1 MVDPRIYCSKCSRC
15 KIGNNGCS
23 TLGFKGYS
31 GTGGGFSEFVT
42 VDAKLCYPLPH
53 DVDLSLAA
61 LIEPLAVAWH
71 AISACD
77 ISDWSNKTG
86 LILGGGPIG
95 IACAV
100 VLRAH
105 GCKRILV
112 SEPSSVRAVQNDQI
126 ADAVFNPIK
135 ENVGER
141 CCELT
146 GGEGADVAFDC
157 AGAQKGMDAALD
169 ALRYRGLYMNVAG
182 WSTTMVVPYIH
193 FMLKEITMKCALAYT
208 DNDFKEI
215 VDAFVAGKFKGFET
229 MITSRIHFDDIV
241 QAGSEELIQHKDN
254 HVKIL
259 VTSDRSKV

>member
-1 MVDPRIYCSKCSRC
+1 
-15 KIGNNGCS
+15 
-23 TLGFKGYS
+23 
-31 GTGGGFSEFVT
+31 
-42 VDAKLCYPLPH
+42 
-53 DVDLSLAA
+53 
-61 LIEPLAVAWH
+61 
-71 AISACD
+71 
-77 ISDWSNKTG
+77 
-86 LILGGGPIG
+86 
-95 IACAV
+95 
-100 VLRAH
+100 
-105 GCKRILV
+105 V
-112 SEPSSVRAVQNDQI
+112 SEPSSARAVQNDQI

-208 DNDFKEI
+208 DNDFKET

-229 MITSRIHFDDIV
+229 TITSRIHLDDIV
-241 QAGSEELIQHKDN
+241 QAGFEELIQHKDN